1 MSVRD
6 VTSDDELLPIR
17 FVELLPLSSLTGSFS
32 VSVDV
37 DLLSVSVDVDL
48 LPVSVVVD
56 LLLVSVVVD
65 LLFVSVVE
73 GSGGLLKTSAISG
86 SILGN
91 SGIISIVTPSSGEC
105 LGFASIA

>member
-1 MSVRD
+1 MSVMG

-32 VSVDV
+32 ISAVV
-37 DLLSVSVDVDL
+37 DLLSVSVVVDL

-73 GSGGLLKTSAISG
+73 GSGLSG
-86 SILGN
+86 SSRIIPIVAPSSEERLGFV
-91 SGIISIVTPSSGEC
+91 SIV
-105 LGFASIA
+105 

>member
-1 MSVRD
+1 MSVRE

-56 LLLVSVVVD
+56 LLLVSVV
-65 LLFVSVVE
+65 E
-73 GSGGLLKTSAISG
+73 GSGGLLKTSATSG
-86 SILGN
+86 SILGS
-91 SGIISIVTPSSGEC
+91 SGIIPIVTLSGEC